1 LYSDGP
7 RQLGRALGL
16 EARTRVTGQY
26 RLGDIRHNIADISRL
41 QSVLGH
47 RPQVSLEEGLGRFAA
62 WVLSQAPGVDRLD
75 SANRELVERGLMGA
89 HRGGA

>member
-1 LYSDGP
+1 
-7 RQLGRALGL
+7 
-16 EARTRVTGQY
+16 
-26 RLGDIRHNIADISRL
+26 
-41 QSVLGH
+41 VLGH